1 MDEARTCFQRGELS
15 ACREAVQQAVRSA
28 PAASEPRIFLAQVLM
43 IEGQWD
49 RALGQLKVLK
59 ELDPATIPMA
69 NTYSVAIGAER
80 VRADV
85 FAGKR
90 TPLLIGDP
98 EPWIGM
104 LIQALAL
111 HAEGHA
117 DRAAEL
123 RQQAFEL
130 APASPGS
137 LDGRPFAW
145 LADAD
150 SRIGPMFEV
159 ILNGAYR
166 WLPMHRVARLE
177 LDKPEDARDLV
188 WLPVRITFVNEG
200 EAVALMPARYP
211 GSESGAPALQMCRR
225 TEWTSIGADAYAGLG
240 QRVLVTDVEEAGVLD
255 VRTVLFDASAAGEQ
269 PRGQE

>member
-1 MDEARTCFQRGELS
+1 
-15 ACREAVQQAVRSA
+15 
-28 PAASEPRIFLAQVLM
+28 M

-49 RALGQLKVLK
+49 RALNQLKVLK

-85 FAGKR
+85 FAGRR
-90 TPLLIGDP
+90 TPLLIADP

-111 HAEGHA
+111 VSQGHA

-130 APASPGS
+130 APASPGR
-137 LDGRPFAW
+137 LDDRPFAW

-150 SRIGPMFEV
+150 SRIGPIFEV

-166 WLPMHRVARLE
+166 WLPMRQVARLE

-200 EAVALMPARYP
+200 ESVALMPARYP
-211 GSESGAPALQMCRR
+211 GSESATPPLQMCRR
-225 TEWTSIGADAYAGLG
+225 TEWSSIGSAAYAGLG
-240 QRVLVTDVEEAGVLD
+240 QRVLVTDVEETGVLD
-255 VRTVLFDASAAGEQ
+255 IRSIQFDATANDEQ
-269 PRGQE
+269 AQGRER